1 MSKPAIRVSIVIP
14 VYRGETTLPTL
25 IEKIRSL
32 VAEQST
38 PDGLKYVICESILV
52 HDCGPDRSDLVLEEI
67 SASCPF
73 VRVVWLS
80 RNYGQHAATMAGM
93 ASASGDW
100 VVTLD
105 ADGQHLPAEIPR
117 LLALA
122 PESDLVLGTRDHLF
136 AEMSSVR
143 RSSNRLSSR
152 AISWA
157 AGQTLSD
164 VQTGFRYYSRRLI
177 ERLGGMRGRFEAESV
192 VVVRSVRAGLC
203 VRTTPIRLG
212 RADGRSTSHYRPVID
227 STRIAVAV
235 ARARLGPMA

>member
-1 MSKPAIRVSIVIP
+1 MRIAAIIPAYNAASSVGAVVRATLEVLPDVMVVDDGSRDGTADRARDAGAEVCVLPVNRGKGTAIGTAFEIVLA
-14 VYRGETTLPTL
+14 R
-25 IEKIRSL
+25 
-32 VAEQST
+32 
-38 PDGLKYVICESILV
+38 D
-52 HDCGPDRSDLVLEEI
+52 
-67 SASCPF
+67 F
-73 VRVVWLS
+73 
-80 RNYGQHAATMAGM
+80 
-93 ASASGDW
+93 SG

-136 AEMSSVR
+136 AEMSSIR

-157 AGQTLSD
+157 AGQALSD

-235 ARARLGPMA
+235 ARARLGPVA